1 MSNEPRLDFPMLD
14 STGSEY
20 HGWKTDVENHLTS
33 KGILPIIQAPIAGL
47 VFQRTSI
54 KHAQAII
61 LMRRHMDKAL
71 RLEYMSIK
79 DARDLW
85 AALEERFGNIQD
97 SLLPDLKVQWN
108 NIRFSDF
115 KSVAEYNSEA
125 LRLKAMLKFCEKPL
139 TEEELIEKTLS
150 TFPVQAIILSK
161 QHRTEFNAGRLTR
174 FNELINI
181 LSVAEKHDN
190 ILVKNYN
197 SRPIGTKSVREAN
210 YNAPK
215 KGRMERYPNNMG
227 QEGRMSPY
235 NRPNKEDSCNYSAG
249 TRGGN
254 YTRGIGGYNNTM
266 GRNTVGRGGRT
277 IRRGSSSNPPR
288 EYPQCGQPTPQMKGG
303 NHNDRCHRCGSIEH
317 WFKQCHAST
326 QLASSYKEY
335 RQLREQETNLAE
347 DEDINLAEGKDI
359 NLAEDEDGEDITLTT
374 EDFKAADKEHEG
386 AADFD

>member
-1 MSNEPRLDFPMLD
+1 MSNAPRLDFQMLD

-20 HGWKTDVENHLTS
+20 YSWVTDVENHLTS
-33 KGILPIIQAPIAGL
+33 RGILPIIQAPNPGL
-47 VFQRTSI
+47 VFQRTPT

-71 RLEYMSIK
+71 RLEYMSMR

-85 AALEERFGNIQD
+85 VALEERFGNIQD
-97 SLLPDLKVQWN
+97 TLLPDLKVQWN

-125 LRLKAMLKFCEKPL
+125 LRLKAMLKFCGKPL
-139 TEEELIEKTLS
+139 TEDELLEKTLS
-150 TFPVQAIILSK
+150 TIPVSAIVISK
-161 QHRTEFNAGRLTR
+161 QFRTEVNAGRITR

-181 LSVAEKHDN
+181 LSVSEKYDN

-215 KGRMERYPNNMG
+215 KGRKQQYPNNKG
-227 QEGRMSPY
+227 QERRTGPY
-235 NRPNKEDSCNYSAG
+235 NHPNKERNRNFKAD

-254 YTRGIGGYNNTM
+254 FTRGGNSTRGNFTRGGNSTRGRGEYNNNM
-266 GRNTVGRGGRT
+266 GRGGRI

-288 EYPQCGQPTPQMKGG
+288 EYPQHGQTAPPMKGG
-303 NHNDRCHRCGSIEH
+303 NHNDVCHRCGSIEH

-326 QLASSYKEY
+326 KLAASYKQY
-335 RQLREQETNLAE
+335 RQNREQESNLAE
-347 DEDINLAEGKDI
+347 NEDSEDVNLTI
-359 NLAEDEDGEDITLTT
+359 
-374 EDFKAADKEHEG
+374 EDFKAEQMHED

>member
-1 MSNEPRLDFPMLD
+1 MSNEPRLDFQILD
-14 STGSEY
+14 STGSDY
-20 HGWKTDVENHLTS
+20 HSWKTDVENHLTS
-33 KGILPIIQAPIAGL
+33 KGILPIIQAPNAGL
-47 VFQRTSI
+47 VFQRTPT
-54 KHAQAII
+54 KHAQAVI

-71 RLEYMSIK
+71 KLEYMSIK

-85 AALEERFGNIQD
+85 VALEERFDNIQD

-150 TFPVQAIILSK
+150 TFPVAAIILSK
-161 QHRTEFNAGRLTR
+161 QYRTEFNAGRLTR

-197 SRPIGTKSVREAN
+197 SRPVGTKSVREAN

-215 KGRMERYPNNMG
+215 KGRKERYPTNRGHVYPNKRG
-227 QEGRMSPY
+227 HEGRTGPY
-235 NRPNKEDSCNYSAG
+235 NRPNKEGSRNYSAD

-254 YTRGIGGYNNTM
+254 YTRGRGGYNNTM

-277 IRRGSSSNPPR
+277 IRRGSSSNNPPR
-288 EYPQCGQPTPQMKGG
+288 EYPQRALPAPQIKGG
-303 NHNDRCHRCGSIEH
+303 NHNDMCHRCGSIEH
-317 WFKQCHAST
+317 WFKQCQASA
-326 QLASSYKEY
+326 QLAARYKEY
-335 RQLREQETNLAE
+335 RETREQEANLAKE
-347 DEDINLAEGKDI
+347 EN
-359 NLAEDEDGEDITLTT
+359 GEDVNLTI
-374 EDFKAADKEHEG
+374 EDFKAVNEEHED

>member
-1 MSNEPRLDFPMLD
+1 MSNEPRLDFQILD

-20 HGWKTDVENHLTS
+20 HSWVTDVENHLTS
-33 KGILPIIQAPIAGL
+33 KGILPIIQAPDPGL
-47 VFQRTSI
+47 VFQRTPT

-85 AALEERFGNIQD
+85 VALEERFGNIQD
-97 SLLPDLKVQWN
+97 TLLPDLKVQWN

-125 LRLKAMLKFCEKPL
+125 LRLKSMLRFCGKPL

-150 TFPVQAIILSK
+150 TIPVSAIVISK
-161 QHRTEFNAGRLTR
+161 QYRTEVNAGRITR
-174 FNELINI
+174 FNELSNL

-190 ILVKNYN
+190 ILVKNYH

-215 KGRMERYPNNMG
+215 RGRKQQYPNNRG
-227 QEGRMSPY
+227 HERRTGPNNHS
-235 NRPNKEDSCNYSAG
+235 NKERNRNFKVD

-254 YTRGIGGYNNTM
+254 STRGGFTRGGNSTRGRGGYDNNK
-266 GRNTVGRGGRT
+266 GRGGRI

-288 EYPQCGQPTPQMKGG
+288 EYPQRGQTAPPMKGG
-303 NHNDRCHRCGSIEH
+303 NHNDVCH
-317 WFKQCHAST
+317 
-326 QLASSYKEY
+326 
-335 RQLREQETNLAE
+335 REQEANLAE
-347 DEDINLAEGKDI
+347 DEENEDVNLTI
-359 NLAEDEDGEDITLTT
+359 
-374 EDFKAADKEHEG
+374 EDFKAKQVHED